1 MNDEVSIECD
11 GGGGTVGHREYVGAY
26 WDEMGRLQFDFLV
39 GQGLRR
45 HHTLV
50 DIGCGSLRGGVR
62 LIPYLRRGRYLGI
75 DKRADLIAA
84 GVTHE
89 LSRWLRWRKHPELV
103 VSDRFEFDRFSR
115 HADVGIAQSLFTHL
129 TPDVIEQCL
138 RSLAAWSPRC
148 RLFATFFEA
157 DTSQANPGEP
167 HDHRRFAYTRDE
179 MGELAQRAGWRF
191 TYVGEWGH
199 PRGQMMGEFTVPR

>member
-1 MNDEVSIECD
+1 MVAVARSATASTSARTGMRSADSSLIFSWAK
-11 GGGGTVGHREYVGAY
+11 GSGGTTRWWTSAA
-26 WDEMGRLQFDFLV
+26 
-39 GQGLRR
+39 
-45 HHTLV
+45 
-50 DIGCGSLRGGVR
+50 SLRGGVR

-129 TPDVIEQCL
+129 TPEVIEQCL